1 MLIVRLL
8 GRLFQLIA
16 LGMAGLGLWLWIA
29 GHDVTLPAGQLWFQ
43 FDVGTLNFFQVIV
56 QRYIY
61 APVWDA
67 AIVPMLQRPT
77 WETLL
82 ILFVITLVLGFA
94 LRMFGRE
101 RGRRRRRR

>member
-1 MLIVRLL
+1 MFIGRFL

-16 LGMAGLGLWLWIA
+16 LAIVGLGLWLWLA

-61 APVWDA
+61 APIWDA
-67 AIVPMLQRPT
+67 AVVPMLQRST
-77 WETLL
+77 WEVLL
-82 ILFVITLVLGFA
+82 VLFVIMLVLGFA
-94 LRMFGRE
+94 LGSRA

>member
-1 MLIVRLL
+1 MFIVRLL
-8 GRLFQLIA
+8 GSFFQLIA
-16 LGMAGLGLWLWIA
+16 LGTGGLGLWLWIA

-61 APVWDA
+61 APIWDA
-67 AIVPMLQRPT
+67 AIVPMLQRST
-77 WETLL
+77 WEALL

-94 LRMFGRE
+94 LGSLARE
-101 RGRRRRRR
+101 PET